1 MRAAWW
7 VAAVVLG
14 VAPAGAG
21 CGRATSEAPPRP
33 APVTIE
39 VPPGPALSEIDRS
52 SGFPEGGGGGA
63 YPDVEPA
70 PAEASLEIAP
80 EDLAILDAAPYA
92 DTMVPARFT
101 LGGRTAAAFVRYR
114 GSSSRTHPQRSFK
127 ITLGEGAALDG
138 RDQLVLLAEWI
149 DAGKLTERFAVDL
162 LRALGLP
169 VPRGRYV
176 RLALNG
182 VPNGVYLD
190 KERVVGEF
198 LRDHRLDRDA
208 SIYHCGSRD
217 CELKIAPPGPY
228 QHGFEK
234 TRNEQLPRDD
244 LDELLRIVN
253 RTDDADLVRLLAE
266 RMDLDAY
273 LGTLAVDALVSNN
286 LLEDS
291 GAFLVHELARD
302 RWTWVPWDL
311 NNMLPVRHRDTTEA
325 DPPRGVTRDPRV
337 FTAYDPWVDRIYRA
351 RLLENPWQRPTWG
364 VLATRLWDVPET
376 RERIVGWIEAA
387 LAGPF
392 SEESAA
398 AHLSRLWGVAGEAIL
413 ADPYVV
419 PDLAA
424 TAPAYLARF
433 VAERRA
439 FLLGSLAALR
449 AHGEGPLVVNEIGFA
464 SADGPG
470 YVELFN
476 RGDVPIDLGGLSI
489 TDELRTPDRHA
500 LPAGLT
506 VPAHGHRVLVADGSV
521 EPGHL
526 PFEPS
531 PAGGELGVFRGGTV
545 HDPLDV
551 VYFGPHAAGRAYG
564 RAPDGAERFAEAAPT
579 PGMPAAAE
587 P

>member
-1 MRAAWW
+1 MRAPWW
-7 VAAVVLG
+7 VAVAAVVASSVG
-14 VAPAGAG
+14 GG
-21 CGRATSEAPPRP
+21 CGLGTEAPPRP
-33 APVTIE
+33 PAPG
-39 VPPGPALSEIDRS
+39 VPGGPELSEIDRS

-63 YPDVEPA
+63 YPAVEPA
-70 PAEASLEIAP
+70 LAEASLQIAP
-80 EDLAILDAAPYA
+80 EDLATLDAAPYA
-92 DTMVPARFT
+92 DAMVPARFT
-101 LGGRTAAAFVRYR
+101 LGGRTAPALVRYR
-114 GSSSRTHPQRSFK
+114 GSSSRTHPQKSFK
-127 ITLGEGAALDG
+127 ISLADGAALDG
-138 RDQLVLLAEWI
+138 RDRFALLAEWV

-162 LRALGLP
+162 FRALGLP

-176 RLALNG
+176 RLDLNG

-198 LRDHRLDRDA
+198 LRDHELERDA
-208 SIYHCGSRD
+208 SVYHCGSRD
-217 CELKIAPPGPY
+217 CELKFAPPGPY

-234 TRNEQLPRDD
+234 TRNEQLPDDD

-253 RTDDADLVRLLAE
+253 RTDDAHLVRLLAE

-291 GAFLVHELARD
+291 GAYLIHELARD

-337 FTAYDPWVDRIYRA
+337 FTVYDPWVDRIYRA
-351 RLLENPWQRPTWG
+351 RALENASQRPTWS

-376 RERIVGWIEAA
+376 RERIVSWLEAA

-392 SEESAA
+392 SEESAS
-398 AHLSRLWGVAGEAIL
+398 AHVAQLWGAAGEAIL

-424 TAPAYLARF
+424 TSPAYLERF
-433 VAERRA
+433 VRERRA

-449 AHGEGPLVVNEIGFA
+449 AHGGGPLVVNEIAFA
-464 SADGPG
+464 GGGGPG

-476 RGDVPIDLGGLSI
+476 RGDAPIDLGGLCI
-489 TDELRTPDRHA
+489 TDDLRTPDRHA
-500 LPAGLT
+500 LPAGLI
-506 VPAHGHRVLVADGSV
+506 VPAHGHQVLVADGSL

-526 PFEPS
+526 PFQPS
-531 PAGGELGVFRGGTV
+531 AAGGEIGVFRSGTV

-551 VYFGPHAAGRAYG
+551 VYFGPHGAGRAYG
-564 RAPDGAERFAEAAPT
+564 RSPDGAERFTEADPT
-579 PGMPAAAE
+579 PGLPAAPA